1 MRKLFAI
8 IAVTCFA
15 TLTSCDQTK
24 KQDNTTHNADTMV
37 LGQNHTDSATNTV
50 STDTTKR

>member
-1 MRKLFAI
+1 MRKLFSI
-8 IAVTCFA
+8 IAVACFA
-15 TLTSCDQTK
+15 TLTSCDHTT
-24 KQDNTTHNADTMV
+24 KQDNATHDADTMV